1 MSKEC
6 AETAGYTL
14 IYTKH
19 TCPTCAMAS
28 GTRRHYIVAGQLDYL
43 ENAGLA
49 ALVCLG
55 SKLLMVPAIR
65 VRAG

>member
-43 ENAGLA
+43 ENA
-49 ALVCLG
+49 VCLG